1 MHDRLQEKEKTDPVP
16 SGGSKLFSQRRVYP
30 TGVSESAGTTRP
42 HTEPG
47 RARTQMISEEVE
59 NITRQSV
66 HDVVTGSEGP
76 GTEKGAQEE
85 GWVMVEK

>member
-1 MHDRLQEKEKTDPVP
+1 
-16 SGGSKLFSQRRVYP
+16 
-30 TGVSESAGTTRP
+30 
-42 HTEPG
+42 
-47 RARTQMISEEVE
+47 MISEEVK